1 MREAVSNIVEMITGS
16 VIISLGLIYL
26 IFQYNTISSLTE
38 NIIKNVTE
46 DKKFFQQY
54 NTVDIN
60 TVSEEEIYA
69 AIMGYREYPIMVNG
83 SLIPP
88 DGQDYNVYFS
98 NIKKG
103 LYNKEYRYDDNRNIT
118 MIIYSLKGS

>member
-1 MREAVSNIVEMITGS
+1 MREAISNIIEMIIGL
-16 VIISLGLIYL
+16 VIIGLGLIYL
-26 IFQYNTISSLTE
+26 IFQYNAISRLSDS
-38 NIIKNVTE
+38 IIKKVTG
-46 DKKFFQQY
+46 DKSFFQQY
-54 NTVDIN
+54 NSVDIN
-60 TVSEEEIYA
+60 TVTEEEIYA